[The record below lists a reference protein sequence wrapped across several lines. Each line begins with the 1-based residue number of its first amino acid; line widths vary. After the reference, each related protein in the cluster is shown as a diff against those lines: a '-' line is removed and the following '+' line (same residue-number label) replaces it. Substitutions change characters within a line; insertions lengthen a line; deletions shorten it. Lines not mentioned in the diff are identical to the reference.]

1 MSEAME
7 RLRREVA
14 ETRGIIPSVRTLLA
28 GLSAQVR
35 DLRDQLQKRPVEDTE
50 AELNKLADELD
61 ANQSDFGVLVQQFQP
76 ADPPAAP
83 AAQPTNEAG
92 YPIGGA
98 VIATP
103 PAPAPAP
110 EPVPVETQP
119 ESVPVET
126 QPEPVSPLGVP
137 IEPAPASVE
146 GSGTPGPKADQTP

>member
-103 PAPAPAP
+103 PAPAP

-119 ESVPVET
+119 EPVPVET